1 MELTAAIMAIESSEA
16 FKGFSKEHPKRY
28 FAHAF
33 SMERPE
39 DPFRWQLGYYVP
51 DIKKLFVFKAEPV
64 EALPADDAYG
74 EVAITRLELKDIK
87 VEPDDAKKVALGL
100 KEQRFPAEQVT
111 KVILILQNLDRPLYN
126 FTLVTSTF
134 NILNLRIDAMSGE
147 VLSSEM
153 RSIMSLRRDEH

>member
-1 MELTAAIMAIESSEA
+1 MDLQAAITAVESSEP

-39 DPFRWQLGYYVP
+39 DPFRWQFGYYVP
-51 DIKKLFVFKAEPV
+51 DIRKLFVFKAEPV

-74 EVAITRLELKDIK
+74 ETPIKRLDIK
-87 VEPDDAKKVALGL
+87 EIRVDTEQAKKLALDF
-100 KEQRFPAEQVT
+100 KEQKFPAEQVT
-111 KVILILQNLDRPLYN
+111 KVILIVQNLDRPLYN

-134 NILNLRIDAMSGE
+134 NILNLRIDAKSGE

-153 RSIMSLRRDEH
+153 HPIMSLRRDER